1 MLEGLEICEVPFS
14 RVIGN
19 DIVRMESEFYN
30 SNTVSY
36 KNTVKASQIIDF
48 SQYGTSK
55 ELNEMGEGYPV
66 LRLNEFNYS
75 FISHPDKYCSLLDID
90 AYHGL
95 QLKKD
100 DVLICRTNGN
110 PKFVGRSAIV
120 PKDYDYAFASYL
132 FRIRPNRK
140 YINSATL
147 VAFLNSKYG
156 RLEIEKYSMVGNQAN
171 FSPAKFREI
180 SIPVFSKDLN
190 DKKED
195 ITYRAFQKLE
205 MSESLYSEAANNMLE
220 CLDLNDFTASSNSC
234 NVKTLKE
241 SFIETGRLDA
251 EYYQPKYDDILHHIQ
266 VYKYGSKNLAEIC
279 DIKEENFTPKDD
291 TTYKY
296 VELANIGKYGN
307 IIGCSQQKG
316 EDLPSRARRIV
327 SKNDVVI
334 SSLEGSLDSCALVEE
349 DYDGALCSTGFYV
362 LKSSVLNS
370 ETLLVLFKSPLVKE
384 LMRKGCSGTI
394 LTAIGR
400 QELERIPIP
409 LIRQEI
415 QEEIAQHVQSS
426 MSLRKESQQLLE
438 HDKLTVEGAIQNGGG
453 KIASEY
459 YVLQEKSAMEIHIAI
474 YVLLHEVGIISND
487 AKVKVS
493 NVVCSCKKLSDS
505 FLASGRLDAEYYQPK
520 YDLLFEKLKGFPT
533 ATIKEIAT
541 IQKSIEPG
549 SDAYQEEGIPFIR
562 VANLSKFGL
571 SNSDVKLDTTQF
583 ADTIRPQKDTILLS
597 KDGSVGIAYKMEE
610 TQDAITSS
618 AILHLQL
625 TTPNVLPDYLT
636 LVLNSIVVKLQAE
649 RDAGGSI
656 IQHWKPSEI
665 EHVIIPILPMNE
677 QQMIANKIKQSFKM
691 REDAQD
697 LLLQAKCII
706 ETTIENKESHFI
718 AAENLLPAAEGSAN
732 CGRE

>member
-36 KNTVKASQIIDF
+36 KNTVKASHIIDF

-190 DKKED
+190 DKIED

-266 VYKYGSKNLAEIC
+266 AYKYGSKNLAEIC

-415 QEEIAQHVQSS
+415 QDEIAQHVQSS
-426 MSLRKESQQLLE
+426 ISLRKESQQLLE
-438 HDKLTVEGAIQNGGG
+438 YAKLTVEGAIQNGGG
-453 KIASEY
+453 KIASDY
-459 YVLQEKSAMEIHIAI
+459 YVLQEKSAMELHIAI

-571 SNSDVKLDTTQF
+571 SNSDVKLDTIQF

-610 TQDAITSS
+610 TQDVITSS

-665 EHVIIPILPMNE
+665 KHVIIPILPMNE
-677 QQMIANKIKQSFKM
+677 QQMITNKIKQSFKM

-706 ETTIENKESHFI
+706 ETAIEK
-718 AAENLLPAAEGSAN
+718 
-732 CGRE
+732 

>member
-190 DKKED
+190 DKIED

-266 VYKYGSKNLAEIC
+266 AYKYGSKNLAEIC
-279 DIKEENFTPKDD
+279 DIKDENFTPKDD

-426 MSLRKESQQLLE
+426 ISLRKESQQLLE
-438 HDKLTVEGAIQNGGG
+438 HAKLTVEGAIQNGGGG

-459 YVLQEKSAMEIHIAI
+459 YVLQEKSAMELHIAI
-474 YVLLHEVGIISND
+474 YVLLHEVDIISND

-610 TQDAITSS
+610 TQDVITSS

-677 QQMIANKIKQSFKM
+677 QQMIANKVKQSFKM

-706 ETTIENKESHFI
+706 ETAIEK
-718 AAENLLPAAEGSAN
+718 
-732 CGRE
+732 

>member
-19 DIVRMESEFYN
+19 DIVRMESKFYN

-36 KNTVKASQIIDF
+36 KNTVKASHIIDF

-190 DKKED
+190 DKIED

-266 VYKYGSKNLAEIC
+266 AYKYGSKNLAEIC

-415 QEEIAQHVQSS
+415 QDEIAQHVQSS
-426 MSLRKESQQLLE
+426 ISLRKESQQLLE
-438 HDKLTVEGAIQNGGG
+438 YAKLTVEGAIQNGGG
-453 KIASEY
+453 KIASDY
-459 YVLQEKSAMEIHIAI
+459 YVLQEKSAMELHIAI

-571 SNSDVKLDTTQF
+571 SNSDVKLDTIQF

-610 TQDAITSS
+610 TQDVITSS

-677 QQMIANKIKQSFKM
+677 QQMITNKIKQSFKM

-706 ETTIENKESHFI
+706 ETAIEK
-718 AAENLLPAAEGSAN
+718 
-732 CGRE
+732 

>member
-190 DKKED
+190 DKIED

-220 CLDLNDFTASSNSC
+220 CLDLNDFTTSSNSC

-266 VYKYGSKNLAEIC
+266 AYKYGSKNLAEIC

-349 DYDGALCSTGFYV
+349 DSDGALCSTGFYV

-426 MSLRKESQQLLE
+426 ISLRKESQQLLE
-438 HDKLTVEGAIQNGGG
+438 HAKLTVEGAIQNGGGG

-459 YVLQEKSAMEIHIAI
+459 YVLQEKSAMELHIAI

-610 TQDAITSS
+610 TQDVITSS

-706 ETTIENKESHFI
+706 ETAIEK
-718 AAENLLPAAEGSAN
+718 
-732 CGRE
+732 

>member
-1 MLEGLEICEVPFS
+1 
-14 RVIGN
+14 
-19 DIVRMESEFYN
+19 MESEFYN

-36 KNTVKASQIIDF
+36 KNTVKASHIIDF

-190 DKKED
+190 DKIED

-266 VYKYGSKNLAEIC
+266 AYKYGSKNLAEIC

-415 QEEIAQHVQSS
+415 QDEIAQHVQSS
-426 MSLRKESQQLLE
+426 ISLRKESQQLLE
-438 HDKLTVEGAIQNGGG
+438 YAKLTVEGAIQNGGG
-453 KIASEY
+453 KIASDY
-459 YVLQEKSAMEIHIAI
+459 YVLQEKSAMELHIAI

-610 TQDAITSS
+610 TQDVITSS

-649 RDAGGSI
+649 RDAGASI

-677 QQMIANKIKQSFKM
+677 QQMITNKIKQSFKM

-706 ETTIENKESHFI
+706 ETAIEK
-718 AAENLLPAAEGSAN
+718 
-732 CGRE
+732 

>member
-190 DKKED
+190 DKIED

-266 VYKYGSKNLAEIC
+266 AYKYGSKNLAEIC

-415 QEEIAQHVQSS
+415 QDEIAQHVQSS
-426 MSLRKESQQLLE
+426 ISLRKESQQLLE
-438 HDKLTVEGAIQNGGG
+438 YAKLTVEGAIQNGGG
-453 KIASEY
+453 KIASDY
-459 YVLQEKSAMEIHIAI
+459 YVLQEKSAMELHIAI

-610 TQDAITSS
+610 TRDVITSS

-677 QQMIANKIKQSFKM
+677 QQMITNKIKQSFKM

-697 LLLQAKCII
+697 
-706 ETTIENKESHFI
+706 
-718 AAENLLPAAEGSAN
+718 
-732 CGRE
+732 